1 MQVKR
6 ELRLR
11 GITLRIYRYYAIH
24 MIMNDETV
32 QDIIVD
38 VCKRRI
44 TLISSEGETRFVK
57 CEDTEQFMSVM
68 DVIKEHAD
76 PEIITYVEPKL
87 TTDSKA
93 K

>member
-1 MQVKR
+1 MDT
-6 ELRLR
+6 E
-11 GITLRIYRYYAIH
+11 
-24 MIMNDETV
+24 ETV

-38 VCKRRI
+38 VCKKRI

-57 CEDTEQFMSVM
+57 CENTEQFMGVM
-68 DVIKEHAD
+68 DVIKDHAD

-87 TTDSKA
+87 TTDRKA

>member
-1 MQVKR
+1 
-6 ELRLR
+6 
-11 GITLRIYRYYAIH
+11 

-44 TLISSEGETRFVK
+44 TLISNEGETRFVK
-57 CEDTEQFMSVM
+57 CEDTEQFMGVM

>member
-1 MQVKR
+1 MDDQFV
-6 ELRLR
+6 E
-11 GITLRIYRYYAIH
+11 G
-24 MIMNDETV
+24 
-32 QDIIVD
+32 IIVD

-44 TLISSEGETRFVK
+44 TLISNEGETRFVK
-57 CEDTEQFMSVM
+57 CEDTEQFMGVM

>member
-1 MQVKR
+1 
-6 ELRLR
+6 
-11 GITLRIYRYYAIH
+11 

-32 QDIIVD
+32 HDIIVD

-44 TLISSEGETRFVK
+44 TLISNEGETRFVK
-57 CEDTEQFMSVM
+57 CEDTEQFMGVM

-76 PEIITYVEPKL
+76 PELITYVEPKL

>member
-1 MQVKR
+1 
-6 ELRLR
+6 
-11 GITLRIYRYYAIH
+11 

-32 QDIIVD
+32 QDIIID

-76 PEIITYVEPKL
+76 PELITYVEPKL

>member
-1 MQVKR
+1 
-6 ELRLR
+6 
-11 GITLRIYRYYAIH
+11 
-24 MIMNDETV
+24 MNTEETV

-38 VCKRRI
+38 VCKKRI

-87 TTDSKA
+87 TTDRKA

>member
-1 MQVKR
+1 MDA
-6 ELRLR
+6 E
-11 GITLRIYRYYAIH
+11 
-24 MIMNDETV
+24 ESV

-38 VCKRRI
+38 VCKKRI

-57 CEDTEQFMSVM
+57 CENTEQFMGVM
-68 DVIKEHAD
+68 DVIKDHAD

-87 TTDSKA
+87 TTDRKA

>member
-1 MQVKR
+1 MMDDQSV
-6 ELRLR
+6 L
-11 GITLRIYRYYAIH
+11 
-24 MIMNDETV
+24 N
-32 QDIIVD
+32 IIVD
-38 VCKRRI
+38 VCKRKI

-57 CEDTEQFMSVM
+57 CDNTDQFMGVM

-76 PEIITYVEPKL
+76 PELITYVEPKL

>member
-1 MQVKR
+1 
-6 ELRLR
+6 
-11 GITLRIYRYYAIH
+11 
-24 MIMNDETV
+24 MNTEETV

-38 VCKRRI
+38 VCKKRI

>member
-1 MQVKR
+1 
-6 ELRLR
+6 
-11 GITLRIYRYYAIH
+11 

-44 TLISSEGETRFVK
+44 TLISNEGETRFVN
-57 CEDTEQFMSVM
+57 CENTEQFMGVM
-68 DVIKEHAD
+68 DVVKDHAD

-87 TTDSKA
+87 TTDRKA

>member
-1 MQVKR
+1 MDT
-6 ELRLR
+6 E
-11 GITLRIYRYYAIH
+11 
-24 MIMNDETV
+24 ETV

-38 VCKRRI
+38 VCKKRI

-57 CEDTEQFMSVM
+57 CDNIDQFMGVM

>member
-1 MQVKR
+1 M
-6 ELRLR
+6 
-11 GITLRIYRYYAIH
+11 G
-24 MIMNDETV
+24 DEECV

-38 VCKRRI
+38 VCKKRI
-44 TLISSEGETRFVK
+44 TLISTEGETRFVK
-57 CEDTEQFMSVM
+57 CEDTEQFMGVM

>member
-1 MQVKR
+1 MDA
-6 ELRLR
+6 E
-11 GITLRIYRYYAIH
+11 
-24 MIMNDETV
+24 ESV

-38 VCKRRI
+38 VCKKRI
-44 TLISSEGETRFVK
+44 TLISTEGETRFVK
-57 CEDTEQFMSVM
+57 CEDTEQFMGVM